1 MQLGVVA
8 HMAAGDHQMGK
19 AQDILPA
26 VPAVKAEQH
35 IAADGQIQFPFRV
48 LRGQHLHREH
58 RVIVA
63 PGFGLSYLPPADFQL
78 RDRVRIL
85 FQCMEAAAHFQPQC
99 ARRRGLLLEGGKPRR
114 HHHHP
119 VRAHPGSGGAQIV
132 QVAVMGRVKC
142 TAVEK
147 NFHFYFSRSA

>member
-26 VPAVKAEQH
+26 VPAVKAQQH

-58 RVIVA
+58 RVVA
-63 PGFGLSYLPPADFQL
+63 AARLGLGDLPAADFQL
-78 RDRVRIL
+78 RGHGL
-85 FQCMEAAAHFQPQC
+85 LPLCQLPEAAAHLQPQ
-99 ARRRGLLLEGGKPRR
+99 RRRGSRVLFEG
-114 HHHHP
+114 
-119 VRAHPGSGGAQIV
+119 
-132 QVAVMGRVKC
+132 
-142 TAVEK
+142 
-147 NFHFYFSRSA
+147 